1 MVIATTLALLA
12 LAGGLLYRA
21 RWYRMP
27 QITGPVLTDDMV
39 RRIEEDGSIDF
50 DDPLDLE
57 QIQEE
62 EARFWEEQ
70 PWEETDE
77 REW

>member
-1 MVIATTLALLA
+1 MFIATTLALFA

-21 RWYRMP
+21 RWYRTP
-27 QITGPVLTDDMV
+27 GITAPALTDAMV
-39 RRIEEDGSIDF
+39 RQIEESGSVEY

-57 QIQEE
+57 QIHEE
-62 EARFWEEQ
+62 EARFWDER